1 VNGVHAL
8 INSRTPWSA
17 LGRPGKI
24 SERELNVGSKSMSG
38 TLAPERTAT
47 QRDTLMQGETLT
59 RGETLTQE
67 DALARQDVKCHTCG
81 ATLAAAGQAPPGI
94 ILRATI
100 PQPIAAALRSAQRLS
115 AREQT
120 VFEFLGA
127 GYDNRSIAREL
138 CVSERTVKRHVTVIL
153 AKLGLESRLQA
164 GLAALII
171 STSFP
176 DGAK

>member
-1 VNGVHAL
+1 MDADAVGFSAA
-8 INSRTPWSA
+8 RTRA
-17 LGRPGKI
+17 VI
-24 SERELNVGSKSMSG
+24 
-38 TLAPERTAT
+38 ARTARHVSESEPT
-47 QRDTLMQGETLT
+47 IAPGSPS
-59 RGETLTQE
+59 G
-67 DALARQDVKCHTCG
+67 ALAYGGRCHACG
-81 ATLAAAGQAPPGI
+81 AALPDGGAPGI

-100 PQPIAAALRSAQRLS
+100 PQPIAAAVRLARRLS
-115 AREQT
+115 AREWT

-138 CVSERTVKRHVTVIL
+138 GVSERTVKRHVTVIL

-171 STSFP
+171 SFSSP

>member
-1 VNGVHAL
+1 M
-8 INSRTPWSA
+8 
-17 LGRPGKI
+17 
-24 SERELNVGSKSMSG
+24 GSKSMSG
-38 TLAPERTAT
+38 TLAPERTVT
-47 QRDTLMQGETLT
+47 QRDALT
-59 RGETLTQE
+59 QGETLTQE
-67 DALARQDVKCHTCG
+67 NTLARQDVTCHTCG
-81 ATLAAAGQAPPGI
+81 ATLAAPGQASPSI
-94 ILRATI
+94 VLRATI

-115 AREQT
+115 ARERT
-120 VFEFLGA
+120 VFQFLGA